1 MRPNQATPA
10 MRIAA
15 TIGNGTKGGLTP
27 MIAMSHAGAFPPG
40 FGRRRIASP
49 CQTKLMPSVTTIEGR
64 LRK

>member
-1 MRPNQATPA
+1 

-27 MIAMSHAGAFPPG
+27 MIAMSHAGALPPG